1 MEEYDTADGWHVRKY
16 ANGVAEMN
24 LSVQLNG
31 KLINNPWGSLYY
43 GRINEQYT
51 YPVPLLKVIDFDV
64 KASGNGAFSAI
75 PLGMLPLTATP
86 LIDLI
91 TGVSSTYNMIVRIK
105 VVGKYK

>member
-1 MEEYDTADGWHVRKY
+1 
-16 ANGVAEMN
+16 MN
-24 LSVQLNG
+24 FSIPLNG
-31 KLINNPWGSLYY
+31 KPINNPWGSLYY

-64 KASGNGAFSAI
+64 KPSGHGAITAL
-75 PLGMLPLTATP
+75 PLGMAPITATP

-91 TGVSSTYNMIVRIK
+91 TGVPSTYNMIVHIK